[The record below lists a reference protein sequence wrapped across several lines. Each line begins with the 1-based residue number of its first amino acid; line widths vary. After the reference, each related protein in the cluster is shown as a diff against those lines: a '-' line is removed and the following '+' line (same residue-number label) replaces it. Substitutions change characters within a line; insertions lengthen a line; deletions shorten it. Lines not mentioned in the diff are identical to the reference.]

1 MTTLN
6 LTLTLPNEIINKIFS
21 YIEGNNNQI
30 IKNGLT
36 NTNWADRN
44 ELFFEINFEFDII
57 KHNLIRDKLLHNHKI
72 IKYEKYFKYTLLHI
86 KRKHLFDY
94 IKYNLRKIIHN
105 QAQTFS
111 CSQDYEIWSYSLLEM
126 IDACDACDA
135 CDPQHIQ
142 HLQLTYGN
150 DASTPLEITDYNYTK
165 ILNEVRK
172 NYIYECGFTYRL
184 THRQLT
190 QYYQTHFKYTILH
203 ENRKKVCNDI
213 KSYKLC
219 IHPLF
224 EKKKSKKILLERG
237 IVINYNQKDKK

>member
-1 MTTLN
+1 MTTLT

-36 NTNWADRN
+36 NTNWTNRN
-44 ELFFEINFEFDII
+44 ELFFEIKFEFDII
-57 KHNLIRDKLLHNHKI
+57 KHNLIRDKLLYNHKI
-72 IKYEKYFKYTLLHI
+72 IKYEKYFKYTILHI

-94 IKYNLRKIIHN
+94 IKYNLREIIHN

-111 CSQDYEIWSYSLLEM
+111 CSQDYESWRDYLLESF
-126 IDACDACDA
+126 AVCDL
-135 CDPQHIQ
+135 QHI
-142 HLQLTYGN
+142 QLTYGN
-150 DASTPLEITDYNYTK
+150 DAPNPLEFTYHNYTK

-172 NYIYECGFTYRL
+172 NYIYECGFPYRL
-184 THRQLT
+184 TLRQST
-190 QYYQTHFKYTILH
+190 KYYHTHFKYTILH

-219 IHPLF
+219 IHPIF
-224 EKKKSKKILLERG
+224 EKK
-237 IVINYNQKDKK
+237 NQTRYY